1 MMELHRYKMRYGDCI
16 VCPPGDTGV
25 VDRLTENMFR
35 YHSFEHLYR
44 PCPMEKGRILQE
56 NICGIGVL
64 ERIKEEG
71 GAFLRELESRVL
83 EACREIDEYMIPYGE
98 IVWDYYFN
106 VIPSSSSLR
115 FYGENAYEGDKADKQ
130 AVGEWI
136 YGEVYGYD
144 GEKIDPRF
152 ALPSSF
158 LQMPSYSE
166 EYLSRLEGDDAEEAA
181 EELLAFYYDYGE
193 DGYSGAY
200 VDAFVNFQGQEAYAS
215 LYSYCSK
222 VIYYKGLPSYLG
234 APLLCFVLLPLCL
247 RGRSVGKLAF
257 RLQVVDAG
265 GGKARWYQLLAHYG
279 YIAVCFMLM
288 GLPIGSFMGFVLTCL
303 ALLVDFIVL
312 LLSKK
317 RRSLHDMIA
326 HTEVLTAVA
335 KEQGEGGG
343 SDELSSNLMQA
354 KEELSGEPSEE
365 GEVPLREKD

>member
-1 MMELHRYKMRYGDCI
+1 MNPDYSHKPGYGKRALSFLIDALICVLLMVALYFTIGEYAISRPLGYQARMDELSAL
-16 VCPPGDTGV
+16 
-25 VDRLTENMFR
+25 VDESGLADDSGMAYVFPAYEDG
-35 YHSFEHLYR
+35 E
-44 PCPMEKGRILQE
+44 
-56 NICGIGVL
+56 IG
-64 ERIKEEG
+64 
-71 GAFLRELESRVL
+71 ASR
-83 EACREIDEYMIPYGE
+83 YGE

-136 YGEVYGYD
+136 YREVYGYD

-152 ALPSSF
+152 ALPTSF

-166 EYLSRLEGDDAEEAA
+166 EYLSRLEGEDAKEAA

-200 VDAFVNFQGQEAYAS
+200 VDAFVNFQGQEAYSS

-247 RGRSVGKLAF
+247 RGRSVGKLIF
-257 RLQVVDAG
+257 RLRVADYG
-265 GGKARWYQLLAHYG
+265 GGKARWYQLLGHYG

-317 RRSLHDMIA
+317 RHSLHDMIA
-326 HTEVLTAVA
+326 HTEVLMLETEEKVA
-335 KEQGEGGG
+335 GGG
-343 SDELSSNLMQA
+343 SDELSSSLMQA
-354 KEELSGEPSEE
+354 KEELVGEPAEE